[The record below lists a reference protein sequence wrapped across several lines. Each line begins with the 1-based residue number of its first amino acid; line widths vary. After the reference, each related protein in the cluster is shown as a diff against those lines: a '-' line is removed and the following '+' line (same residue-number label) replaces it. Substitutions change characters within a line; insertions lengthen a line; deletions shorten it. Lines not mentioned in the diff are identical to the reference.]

1 MASAKSAEAV
11 MALAG
16 RRSIGL
22 VVGAA
27 ATLGVGLGPS
37 AGEAVA
43 AELVMFG
50 ERGCSWCARFE
61 AEIGAIYPK
70 TEEGRRAPLR
80 RVDLD
85 EGIPS
90 ELAHLGRPRV
100 IPTFVLLHGGREVGR
115 VLGYPGEVHFW
126 GLLGM
131 LLERLPEPPAIPLT
145 GG

>member
-1 MASAKSAEAV
+1 MV
-11 MALAG
+11 PVG

-27 ATLGVGLGPS
+27 AIFGAGLGPS
-37 AGEAVA
+37 AAEA

-50 ERGCSWCARFE
+50 ERACGWCARFE
-61 AEIGAIYPK
+61 AEVGAIYPK
-70 TEEGRRAPLR
+70 TEEARRAPLR

-85 EGIPS
+85 RGMPS
-90 ELAHLGRPRV
+90 EFAHLRPV
-100 IPTFVLLHGGREVGR
+100 TFTPTFVLLEAGREVGR
-115 VLGYPGEVHFW
+115 IQGYPGEMHFW

-131 LLERLPEPPAIPLT
+131 LLERLPEPRAAALP